1 MAGKHVTESKKRK
14 KRSGKQGGP
23 KSEVESTPSNLRQN
37 GRVGWWPLLSALALW
52 ASAAPLQLGFLGWL
66 APMGLLPAI
75 VESKP
80 LGRRGYFLLWV
91 VGCVFWLLS
100 LQGIRLAYWPL
111 YFGWLALS
119 LYLAVYFPLFVLAA
133 RQMLRWGMPLLLAA
147 PVSWVGGEVFRSYF
161 VTGYA
166 ANFLAHTQVFYPSQ
180 IQIADQLGAY
190 GVSFLM
196 IVVCVAV
203 YECVRGG
210 SSRVASVSVAAVLLV
225 LNTGYGWWRLEQAD
239 AIATQPALLR
249 ALLVQENTPTMFE
262 STEDSLRKAW
272 TRYLNT
278 TQSQVAEKGPL
289 DLVVWPES
297 TFGAG
302 RPWISSQVPDVLP
315 TELTD
320 NGIDYDFAIE
330 WVAGLDAHFDEKVS
344 LVQAAATKF
353 DSQSTSPNSE
363 TPSAAAPY
371 LLMGCDTWDIQSD
384 AIHRYNSAVLVEPA
398 GRVSGVYNKIHLVM
412 IGEYIPFDPLFH
424 WLEEMFGLLISAG
437 AQPVCFEVQG
447 VNIAPNICFESV
459 MGRFVRW
466 QVRTL
471 SGEGKT
477 PDVIVNI
484 SNDSWFRGSAILDHH
499 LACSMFCAV
508 ENRRPFLVA
517 ANTGLSAEIDGAG
530 RLVHVSKRME
540 AEGILAEP
548 RRDSRPGLTQLA
560 GYPLGWLC
568 CLIAGFASVQAVLR
582 RHPE

>member
-1 MAGKHVTESKKRK
+1 MVESRTRK
-14 KRSGKQGGP
+14 KRSEKQGGLNSDAGSQP
-23 KSEVESTPSNLRQN
+23 SERSEVRPS
-37 GRVGWWPLLSALALW
+37 GGIGWWPLLSAFALW

-66 APMGLLPAI
+66 APIGFLPA
-75 VESKP
+75 VTESKP
-80 LGRRGYFLLWV
+80 LGRGGYFRLWL

-119 LYLAVYFPLFVLAA
+119 LYLAVYIPLFVLAT

-147 PVSWVGGEVFRSYF
+147 PISWVGGEVFRSYF

-180 IQIADQLGAY
+180 IQLADQLGVY

-196 IVVCVAV
+196 MLVCAAV
-203 YECVRGG
+203 YEYVRG
-210 SSRVASVSVAAVLLV
+210 ATNKTAWVSIAAVLLAI
-225 LNTGYGWWRLEQAD
+225 NTGYGWWQLKRAD
-239 AIATQPALLR
+239 AIAAQPALLR

-262 STEDSLRKAW
+262 STEESLKKAW
-272 TRYLNT
+272 MRYLNT
-278 TQSQVAEKGPL
+278 TQSQVAEKGPV
-289 DLVVWPES
+289 DLIVWPES

-302 RPWISSQVPDVLP
+302 RPWISSGVPSELP
-315 TELTD
+315 KELTD
-320 NGIDYDFAIE
+320 NGIDYDFASE
-330 WVAGLDAHFDEKVS
+330 WVEGLNAHFDEKVS
-344 LVQAAATKF
+344 LVHTNVTKF
-353 DSQSTSPNSE
+353 DAEP
-363 TPSAAAPY
+363 AATPY
-371 LLMGCDTWDIQSD
+371 LLMGCDTWDIRSD
-384 AIHRYNSAVLVEPA
+384 ALKRYNSAVLVEPS
-398 GRVSGVYNKIHLVM
+398 GMVSDVYSKIHLVM

-437 AQPVCFEVQG
+437 EKPVCFEVKG

-466 QVRTL
+466 QIRTL
-471 SGEGKT
+471 AAEGQT

-499 LACSMFCAV
+499 LACSIFCAV
-508 ENRRPFLVA
+508 ENRRPLLVA
-517 ANTGLSAEIDGAG
+517 ANTGLSAEIDGSG
-530 RLVHVSKRME
+530 RLVHVSKRLA

-548 RRDSRPGLTQLA
+548 RRDSRPGLTQFA

-568 CLIAGFASVQAVLR
+568 CLIAMLAIVQAGMRSR
-582 RHPE
+582 RK